1 MDYFRAGEE
10 RAYSLGNRG
19 PLRFADDGT
28 LHPEVLATYWQHGFY
43 VFEGVLGEEEL
54 GDLRS
59 ELADL
64 LDRAPVAPEAEL
76 DRRGR
81 RAFGEAFTTPVFSFG
96 KPLSDPYGG
105 TDANYGRHPAKMSE
119 PRPAEDA
126 PLHTVFFINS
136 ILQVM
141 DSCLRL
147 YGHPQLLKATEA
159 INGADFAPFGDSI
172 WIKEPGLGTSVAWHQ
187 DGTTHWNH
195 PRWDEGIHGFN
206 FMAQLCRTTPEN
218 ALWVVPGSHKRGKID
233 IKAEVAACGSDRL
246 PDAVPMLCEPG
257 DIAICNRQAL
267 HGSFANTS
275 RDRRVSIVF
284 GFHRRDAVAECRE
297 AAAQWGRSGVRRS
310 PHPPT
315 LPRDPS
321 SPSTPEP
328 NAFPGKRRTTTCP
341 SKGKE
346 AENRWNEQTR
356 QTVLK
361 NYNLL
366 KSRHLTGLLGSSP
379 NEVSALTRA
388 REGRMPSL
396 RRPVLVRR

>member
-19 PLRFADDGT
+19 PLRFGDDGA
-28 LHPEVLATYWQHGFY
+28 LHPEALAAYREHGFY
-43 VFEGVLGEEEL
+43 VFEGVLGAEEL

-59 ELADL
+59 ELADVL
-64 LDRAPVAPEAEL
+64 NRAPVAPGAEH
-76 DRRGR
+76 DRQGR

-119 PRPAEDA
+119 PKPAEGA
-126 PLHTVFFINS
+126 PQHTVFFINS

-159 INGADFAPFGDSI
+159 TNGTDFAPFGDSI

-195 PRWDEGIHGFN
+195 PQWDEGIHGFN
-206 FMAQLCRTTPEN
+206 FMAQLCRTTPQN

-233 IKAEVAACGSDRL
+233 IKAEVAAGGSDRL
-246 PDAVPMLCEPG
+246 PGAVPMLCEPG
-257 DIAICNRQAL
+257 DVAICNRQAL

-275 RDRRVSIVF
+275 QDRRVSIVF
-284 GFHRRDAVAECRE
+284 GFHRRDAVLNVTKQRPNGETVVYDEARIHQRSRVIQLAIDARAQRFPAE
-297 AAAQWGRSGVRRS
+297 S
-310 PHPPT
+310 PYRYQPF
-315 LPRDPS
+315 
-321 SPSTPEP
+321 E
-328 NAFPGKRRTTTCP
+328 GE
-341 SKGKE
+341 E
-346 AENRWNEQTR
+346 AENRWNEYTR

-366 KSRHLTGLLGSSP
+366 NLHI
-379 NEVSALTRA
+379 
-388 REGRMPSL
+388 
-396 RRPVLVRR
+396 

>member
-1 MDYFRAGEE
+1 MVSVKQFAERTANAPARARGYFRAGEE
-10 RAYSLGNRG
+10 RAHSLGNRG

-28 LHPEVLATYWQHGFY
+28 LHPEVLASYWEHGFY
-43 VFEGVLGEEEL
+43 VLEGVLGDEEL
-54 GDLRS
+54 GDLRL

-64 LDRAPVAPEAEL
+64 LDRAPVAPDAGL
-76 DRRGR
+76 DRHGR
-81 RAFGEAFTTPVFSFG
+81 TAFGDAFTTPVFSFG

-119 PRPAEDA
+119 PKPAEDA
-126 PLHTVFFINS
+126 PAHTVYFINS

-147 YGHPQLLKATEA
+147 YGHPQLLKVTEA
-159 INGADFAPFGDSI
+159 INGEDFAPFGDSI

-218 ALWVVPGSHKRGKID
+218 ALWVVPGSHKQGKID
-233 IKAEVAACGSDRL
+233 IKAKVKACGSDRL

-275 RDRRVSIVF
+275 QDRRVSIVF
-284 GFHRRDAVAECRE
+284 GFHRRDAVLNVA
-297 AAAQWGRSGVRRS
+297 
-310 PHPPT
+310 
-315 LPRDPS
+315 
-321 SPSTPEP
+321 
-328 NAFPGKRRTTTCP
+328 KRRPNGETVVYDEARIHQRSRVIGLAIDARAQRFP
-341 SKGKE
+341 EEVPYRYLPLAGEE
-346 AENRWNEQTR
+346 AENRWSDETR

-366 KSRHLTGLLGSSP
+366 NLGI
-379 NEVSALTRA
+379 
-388 REGRMPSL
+388 
-396 RRPVLVRR
+396 

>member
-1 MDYFRAGEE
+1 MKPFTKRTANAPARARDYFRAGEE

-28 LHPEVLATYWQHGFY
+28 LHPAVLASYWEHGFY
-43 VFEGVLGEEEL
+43 VLEGVLGDEEL

-64 LDRAPVAPEAEL
+64 LDRAPVAPDADL
-76 DRRGR
+76 DRHGR
-81 RAFGEAFTTPVFSFG
+81 RAFGDAFTTPVFSFG

-187 DGTTHWNH
+187 DGTTHWQH
-195 PRWDEGIHGFN
+195 PRWDQGIHGFN

-233 IKAEVAACGSDRL
+233 IKAEVKACGSDRL

-275 RDRRVSIVF
+275 QDRRVSIVF
-284 GFHRRDAVAECRE
+284 GFHRRDAVLNVA
-297 AAAQWGRSGVRRS
+297 
-310 PHPPT
+310 
-315 LPRDPS
+315 
-321 SPSTPEP
+321 
-328 NAFPGKRRTTTCP
+328 KRRPNGETVVYDKARIHQRSRVIGLAIDARAQRFP
-341 SKGKE
+341 KEVPYRYMPLAGEE
-346 AENRWNEQTR
+346 AENRWNDETR

-366 KSRHLTGLLGSSP
+366 NLGI
-379 NEVSALTRA
+379 
-388 REGRMPSL
+388 
-396 RRPVLVRR
+396 